1 MARRLFHQATGAD
14 LIDMNSYGAA
24 LACEKSKV
32 PLLVLKIR
40 SDAADEAA
48 SEDFKKF
55 IAEYQGDLGREVR
68 AWIQSLPLSPDSP
81 QAYDEIQRLLK

>member
-1 MARRLFHQATGAD
+1 
-14 LIDMNSYGAA
+14 MNSYGAA

-48 SEDFKKF
+48 SEDFKRF
-55 IAEYQGDLGREVR
+55 IAQYQGDLGREVR